1 MENRGAKVSIL
12 NEIEAKLLLIQAQ
25 NKDPYDK
32 IKAKLLSGIPTV
44 EKAIESIK
52 EDKRVKALHLLQYWK
67 DYHQE
72 HKEYRKREYR
82 KNNPFKSIQHELQG
96 SNRDTYQID
105 EHESRIKKVT
115 TTRINGKIQ

>member
-1 MENRGAKVSIL
+1 M
-12 NEIEAKLLLIQAQ
+12 NEFEAKLLLEQAR

-44 EKAIESIK
+44 KKAIESIK
-52 EDKRVKALHLLQYWK
+52 EDKRVKELHLLQYWK
-67 DYHQE
+67 DYHQD

-96 SNRDTYQID
+96 SNRDSYLLN
-105 EHESRIKKVT
+105 ESTIKKVT

>member
-1 MENRGAKVSIL
+1 MNEN
-12 NEIEAKLLLIQAQ
+12 EAKLLLIQAQ

-32 IKAKLLSGIPTV
+32 IKVKLLSGIPTI
-44 EKAIESIK
+44 KRAIEVIK
-52 EDKRVKALHLLQYWK
+52 EEKRIKEKQLLQYWK

-96 SNRDTYQID
+96 SNRDTYLFN
-105 EHESRIKKVT
+105 ESAIKKVT